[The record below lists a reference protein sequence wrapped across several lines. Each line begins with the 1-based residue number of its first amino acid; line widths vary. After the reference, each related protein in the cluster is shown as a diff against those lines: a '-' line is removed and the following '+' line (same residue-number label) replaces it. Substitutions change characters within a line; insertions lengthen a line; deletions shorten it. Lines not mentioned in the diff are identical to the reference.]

1 LKIAIVRPGKLKII
15 RHLTEMLSREM
26 FADHLVAHRGYPARL
41 PENTLPSIEAA
52 LQAGARYIEVDVQ
65 LSRDGKAVLFHDREL
80 QRLCGQ
86 PGAVHDY
93 NWQELQTFHVH
104 KRRDTVDTP
113 PDIRIPHLHDLIAL
127 IQQNPD
133 VTLFIELKRISLEQ
147 FGVDAVVQ
155 RVLPSLQPIANQVV
169 IISYGLAALQRVRQ
183 TCDYPIGVVIDDW
196 SERDQPDIEK
206 LKPEY
211 LFCDLTSLPREG
223 ALVCEDGKLVL
234 FECTD
239 PQRAISLLQRGASL
253 IETFAIGEMLSAM
266 TAMGAPIQ

>member
-1 LKIAIVRPGKLKII
+1 
-15 RHLTEMLSREM
+15 M

-52 LQAGARYIEVDVQ
+52 LHAGARYLEVDVQ
-65 LSRDGKAVLFHDREL
+65 LSRDGEAVLFHDRLL

-104 KRRDTVDTP
+104 ERSDTLDTP
-113 PDIRIPHLHDLIAL
+113 PDFSIPHLHDLITL
-127 IQQNPD
+127 LQQHPD
-133 VTLFIELKRISLEQ
+133 LTVFIELKRISLEQ
-147 FGVDAVVQ
+147 CGIDAVLQ
-155 RVLPSLQPIANQVV
+155 RVLPRLQPIANQVV
-169 IISYGLAALQRVRQ
+169 IISYGLEALQHVRQ
-183 TCDYPIGVVIDDW
+183 HYDYPIGAVIDDW
-196 SERDQPDIEK
+196 SERDQPAIRH

-211 LFCDLTSLPREG
+211 LFCDLASLPREG
-223 ALVCEDGKLVL
+223 ELGCEDYKLVL

-239 PQRAISLLQRGASL
+239 PQQAVSLLQRGASL

-266 TAMGAPIQ
+266 TAMDSPP